1 MDDCTDSPEQ
11 GHVAAVS
18 RATQADGV
26 GLLVIG
32 HGTADPGGAEETRA
46 VARGVAAV
54 LPGAAVELGFLEVIG
69 PSIADAMQ
77 ALANRGC
84 RRAVAM
90 PLLLFTAGHARRD
103 VPDAL
108 QEAAVALGMEV
119 TQAAALGCH
128 PAVVELS
135 RRRRAEAVAGKQPV
149 PAEDTVLAMLG
160 RGSSA
165 GDGVA
170 QFRQFVAAS
179 LVGDAVVDA
188 RFEIGF
194 AAAARPSLDEAVEA
208 AARRRPRRVIVQP
221 HLLFGG
227 HVENQVTDAVARARL
242 AHPRIEWIQSPRL
255 GADGLVARALIDRA
269 LEAAEDANF
278 PGIGFFAGKNVSPAD
293 E

>member
-1 MDDCTDSPEQ
+1 MDDCADSPEQ
-11 GHVAAVS
+11 EHAAAMT
-18 RATQADGV
+18 RAAQADGV
-26 GLLVIG
+26 GLLVVG

-46 VARGVAAV
+46 VARGVAAL

-69 PSIADAMQ
+69 PSIADAMR
-77 ALANRGC
+77 AMANRGC
-84 RRAVAM
+84 RRVVAM
-90 PLLLFTAGHARRD
+90 PLLLFTAGHARQD

-108 QEAAVALGMEV
+108 REAAVTHGMEV

-135 RRRRAEAVAGKQPV
+135 RLRRAEAVAGKQPI
-149 PAEDTVLAMLG
+149 PADDTVLVMLG

-179 LVGDAVVDA
+179 LVGGADVDA

-227 HVENQVTDAVARARL
+227 HVENQVTEAVARARL

-255 GADGLVARALIDRA
+255 GADGLVARALVDRA
-269 LEAAEDANF
+269 LEAAEQAKF
-278 PGIGFFAGKNVSPAD
+278 PGIRFFAGKNVSPA
-293 E
+293 EG